1 MEKRGRRGRRPA
13 VDGRRERSAQTRQAI
28 IEAYLEL
35 LREMPRIPTAPEI
48 ARRAGCSTRSV
59 FERFTDLL
67 SLSFAAADHVVQQA
81 NPGAPPPNLDGD
93 RQSRLTAQVTH
104 RGDVCERWLPIWR
117 ALIRHQNESEQL
129 SQRMGRIYDMIVE
142 RLRLMYRPE
151 LETLPEPARS
161 QLLIALE
168 ALTDF
173 EAWGRMRERHGL
185 SVEAACEVWA
195 MAIDR
200 MLPPTPVTDP
210 RTARREDAIA
220 SA

>member
-1 MEKRGRRGRRPA
+1 MEQRGRRGRRVA

-28 IEAYLEL
+28 IEAYLGL
-35 LREMPRIPTAPEI
+35 LRETSRIPTAPEI

-67 SLSFAAADHVVQQA
+67 TLSFAAADHVIEQA
-81 NPGAPPPNLDGD
+81 NAAAGPRELDGD
-93 RQSRLTAQVTH
+93 RRTRLASQVAT
-104 RGDVCERWLPIWR
+104 RAGVCERWLPIWR
-117 ALIRHQNESEQL
+117 ALIRHQYESDQL
-129 SQRMGRIYDMIVE
+129 AERMGRVYDQIIE

-151 LETLPEPARS
+151 LETLPEPERG

-185 SVEAACEVWA
+185 TVEAASQVWA

-200 MLPPTPVTDP
+200 MLPPTPATGAADRSEAAV
-210 RTARREDAIA
+210 

>member
-1 MEKRGRRGRRPA
+1 MGRSGARKRRPLG
-13 VDGRRERSAQTRQAI
+13 DGRRERSAQTRQQI

-35 LREMPRIPTAPEI
+35 LRASTRIPTATQI
-48 ARRAGCSTRSV
+48 AAKARCSPRSV
-59 FERFTDLL
+59 YERFNDLL
-67 SLSFAAADHVVQQA
+67 TLSFAAADHVLEQA
-81 NPGAPPPNLDGD
+81 REDAEPRHVDGD
-93 RQSRLTAQVTH
+93 RRARLQSQVTT
-104 RGDVCERWLPIWR
+104 RAQVCERWLPVWR
-117 ALIRHQNESEQL
+117 ALIRHQYEWEHL
-129 SQRMGRIYDMIVE
+129 PGRLARVYDGIVE

-151 LETLPEPARS
+151 LESLPETERS

-200 MLPPTPVTDP
+200 ILPPTP
-210 RTARREDAIA
+210 AAEA
-220 SA
+220 

>member
-1 MEKRGRRGRRPA
+1 VG
-13 VDGRRERSAQTRQAI
+13 DGRRERSAQTRQVI

-35 LREMPRIPTAPEI
+35 LRASPRIPTALEI
-48 ARRAGCSTRSV
+48 AARAGCSPRSIY
-59 FERFTDLL
+59 ERFDDLL
-67 SLSFAAADHVVQQA
+67 TLSFAAADHAVAQA
-81 NPGAPPPNLDGD
+81 REDAEPGDIDGD
-93 RQSRLTAQVTH
+93 RRTRLASQVAT
-104 RGDVCERWLPIWR
+104 RARTCERWLPIWR
-117 ALIRHQNESEQL
+117 ALIRFQHESAECA
-129 SQRMGRIYDMIVE
+129 SRMGRIYDMIGA

-151 LETLPEPARS
+151 LESLPEPQRS

-200 MLPPTPVTDP
+200 MLPPTP
-210 RTARREDAIA
+210 AA
-220 SA
+220 